1 MHLLNVNTNAKT
13 VKNFKKGHLTGVLY
27 LTPSVLLCPAC
38 SEGCRRSCLY
48 TAGRGRFEEVKK
60 ARANRTRMFFKEP
73 QKFYWL
79 LHEDITQLQRKARKL
94 NLKPSVRINGTSDID
109 VAVVFKDL
117 LEAFPKVQFYDY
129 TKRIELV
136 QRELPKN
143 YYLCFSRSE
152 KTSEETIKE
161 LLTNGTNV
169 VIVFDEVPEEY
180 LGYRVVN
187 GDETDLRFLDPKGVI
202 VGLKAKGEAKKD
214 TTGFVVKLKGK

>member
-1 MHLLNVNTNAKT
+1 M
-13 VKNFKKGHLTGVLY
+13 
-27 LTPSVLLCPAC
+27 
-38 SEGCRRSCLY
+38 
-48 TAGRGRFEEVKK
+48 
-60 ARANRTRMFFKEP
+60 
-73 QKFYWL
+73 
-79 LHEDITQLQRKARKL
+79 HEDITQLQRKARKL

-214 TTGFVVKLKGK
+214 TTGFVVRLKGK